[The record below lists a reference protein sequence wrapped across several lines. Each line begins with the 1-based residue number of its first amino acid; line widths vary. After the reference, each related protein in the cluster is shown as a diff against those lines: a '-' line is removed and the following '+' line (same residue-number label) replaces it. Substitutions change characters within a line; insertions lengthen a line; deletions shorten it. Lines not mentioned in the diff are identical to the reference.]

1 MEQERWK
8 EARREAA
15 KKLGRLGDRK
25 AVPALIQVVETESF
39 DVVAEH
45 AIESLGRLG
54 DERAV
59 PALQR
64 VAQDTS
70 RDRYARELARKALA
84 KLGATPDS
92 GGATVTGGGSAVGGG
107 TSIGSGIG
115 SSTGSGSS
123 AAVPDGPV
131 FADDVLGAT
140 EVFQL
145 VTGGASLQWDTVRDQ
160 SSLQADA
167 RGRYRRDVEKRG
179 KGYTYGADAAL
190 AAGAIDPPG
199 DNSSSQALVFD
210 IDADADTRFH
220 WNDGPIYGALEGAA
234 GLSLTAIKVA
244 RPGADNNTR
253 EFRLGA
259 DLHIGIAAGHG
270 RVISVGE
277 ALRLRRIELALER
290 ARALGRPITPDLA
303 ARLMRT
309 WWALRDEQGA
319 HARLVATVKILREA
333 GVLLGE
339 PDASVSYQLL
349 QILLD
354 GQLANRPDGLDVR
367 VGIAESYLV
376 RDDDAPV
383 EDGRVETLF
392 ARARYGRQLAS
403 TTTEMVG
410 EGFARLRVLA
420 DDGEASP
427 WSIGAAAAWRSYV
440 YSDHFDPIGA
450 LELVAQVGLSDDDS
464 DQIGLGSRIG
474 GGMGWLWTPNR
485 ASQFRLRAEVA
496 VESGELFL
504 GATFEATY
512 GLLDVGFVGP
522 QSYAALKAR

>member
-1 MEQERWK
+1 MEQESWK
-8 EARREAA
+8 EARRDAA
-15 KKLGRLGDRK
+15 KRLGRLGDRK
-25 AVPALIQVVETESF
+25 AVPALIQVVETETF

-54 DERAV
+54 DDRAV

-64 VAQDTS
+64 VAEDSS

-84 KLGATPDS
+84 KLGAKPAA
-92 GGATVTGGGSAVGGG
+92 GGSDVGGGSSLGG
-107 TSIGSGIG
+107 TSVGPTAG
-115 SSTGSGSS
+115 SSVGSS
-123 AAVPDGPV
+123 ADAIVPDGPV

-140 EVFQL
+140 EIFHL
-145 VTGGASLQWDTVRDQ
+145 VAGGASLQWDTVRDQ
-160 SSLQADA
+160 SSIQGDA
-167 RGRYRRDVEKRG
+167 RARYQRDVEKRA
-179 KGYTYGADAAL
+179 KGYTYGGDAAL
-190 AAGAIDPPG
+190 SAGAINPSG

-210 IDADADTRFH
+210 LDAMADTRFY
-220 WNDGPIYGALEGAA
+220 WNEGPMYGALEGAL
-234 GLSLTAIKVA
+234 GLSLTALKVA
-244 RPGADNNTR
+244 RPGEDNNTR
-253 EFRLGA
+253 ETRLGA
-259 DLHIGIAAGHG
+259 DLHVGIAAGHG
-270 RVISVGE
+270 RVISLGE
-277 ALRLRRIELALER
+277 ALRLRRIELALEK

-354 GQLANRPDGLDVR
+354 GQLAHRPDGLDVR
-367 VGIAESYLV
+367 VGVAESYLV

-383 EDGRVETLF
+383 EDGRVETVF

-410 EGFARLRVLA
+410 EGFARMRVLA
-420 DDGEASP
+420 GDGEASP

-450 LELVAQVGLSDDDS
+450 LELVAQLGVSDDDS

-474 GGMGWLWTPNR
+474 GGVGWLWTPNR
-485 ASQFRLRAEVA
+485 ASQFRLRADVA

-522 QSYAALKAR
+522 SSFGAFKAR